1 MRDTIRIPKTA
12 TDVVMHSKDNNGEE
26 RLVLPVTRYK
36 NILNAPR
43 MVTNLNITI
52 TSPFVIYAESA
63 EELSTDEIKE
73 LISGINY

>member
-43 MVTNLNITI
+43 MVTDLDITI

>member
-43 MVTNLNITI
+43 MVTDLDTTI

-73 LISGINY
+73 LISGITY

>member
-12 TDVVMHSKDNNGEE
+12 TDVIMHSKDNNGEE

-43 MVTNLNITI
+43 MVTDLDTTI

-73 LISGINY
+73 LISGITY

>member
-43 MVTNLNITI
+43 MVTDLDITI

-73 LISGINY
+73 LISGITY

>member
-12 TDVVMHSKDNNGEE
+12 TDVVMHSKDKNGEE

-43 MVTNLNITI
+43 MVTDLDITI

-73 LISGINY
+73 LISGITY